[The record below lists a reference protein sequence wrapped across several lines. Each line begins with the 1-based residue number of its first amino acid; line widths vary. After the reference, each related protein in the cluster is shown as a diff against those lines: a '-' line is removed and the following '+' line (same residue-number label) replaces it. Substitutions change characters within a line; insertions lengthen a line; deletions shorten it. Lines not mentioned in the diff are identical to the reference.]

1 MKLELSWGGVGV
13 VEDRVITLENARNL
27 RQRQT
32 DAEIRLWSRLR
43 RNQFEGFHFR
53 RQVPVGPYVVDF
65 VCIAERLAIELDGG
79 QHALQTEADARRTKL
94 LAKFGYRVI
103 RFWNNDVLE
112 NTEGVLDAIRLAL
125 REGQGSI

>member
-1 MKLELSWGGVGV
+1 M
-13 VEDRVITLENARNL
+13 TLENARNL

-79 QHALQTEADARRTKL
+79 QHALQTEADTRRTKR